1 MTRGIGDSMALK
13 RACHDNRIHS
23 KLAPEGKQA
32 RAIYDAV
39 EQARVEAIGSRA
51 MLGVA
56 DNIGSMLEDKYAKAN
71 LADVKDQ
78 ADAPIEEAIAL
89 MVREKLTGR
98 PAPKSGERMVN
109 LWRKWVEEKA
119 SADLDGLAAKLDDQ
133 NAFARVVRD
142 MLASMEMAEELG
154 DDQESEDTED
164 SDDDQ
169 PQGEEKSEE
178 GGEDDSGSDDSQSE
192 DAEPSAED
200 QEAGETD
207 AADAT
212 SDEMT
217 DEDDPD
223 AETPGEAKRPDNPF
237 TNLPKEIDYKVFSTA
252 FDETVGAE
260 ELCEEEELDRLRAF
274 LDKQL
279 SNLQGVVGRLANR
292 LQRRLMA
299 QQNRSWDFDL
309 EEGYLDPARLVR
321 VVIDPMQPLSFK
333 QERDTKFRDTV
344 VTLVLDNSGSMRG
357 RPITVAAT
365 CADILARTLE
375 RCGVSVEILGFT
387 TRAWKG
393 GQAREKWL
401 KDGKPPNPGRLN
413 DLRHIIYKS
422 ADMPWRR
429 ARRNLGLMMR
439 EGLLKENIDG
449 EALLWAHNR
458 LIARPEQRK
467 ILMMI
472 SDGAPVDDSTLSVNP
487 GNYLERHL
495 RAVIELIESRSPVE
509 LLAIGIGH
517 DVTRYYR
524 RAVTI
529 VDAEELA
536 GAMTEQLASLFGEE
550 SATRHPPRRPAA
562 RRMTPPS
569 LRLRNWLGGF
579 AALALISVLGLAN
592 SGDAG
597 SAPLDRITV
606 NARPITQ
613 FRIGRDERQFGP
625 LEFVGGLEMTANS
638 RHFGA
643 ISAFRFTSPGS
654 NFVGVADTGFW
665 FFGKLVHDAAQK
677 PAGIADFRMEQMVDA
692 SGQTFARKWE
702 VDAEGLAVKDGIAT
716 VGFERNHRI
725 AQFRIEPGKMGPAI
739 RNLDFLVPVG

>member
-1 MTRGIGDSMALK
+1 MAGPGDNTRNKPKNGSDTDAFKRAVTVCMRAISGDKEMEVGFAKERPALAGSRARLPELPKKASAVDIAVTRGLGDSMALK
-13 RACHDNRIHS
+13 RACHDTRIHT

-32 RAIYDAV
+32 RAIFDAV
-39 EQARVEAIGSRA
+39 EQARVEAIGSRMMA
-51 MLGVA
+51 GVA
-56 DNIGSMLEDKYAKAN
+56 DNIGTMLEDKYAKAN
-71 LADVKDQ
+71 LADVRDR
-78 ADAPIEEAIAL
+78 ADAPLEEALAL

-98 PAPKSGERMVN
+98 AVPKSGERLVD
-109 LWRKWVEEKA
+109 LWRPWVEDKA
-119 SADLDGLAAKLDDQ
+119 GANLDGLAGKLEDQ
-133 NAFARVVRD
+133 QAFARVVRD
-142 MLASMEMAEELG
+142 MLVSMEMAEELG
-154 DDQESEDTED
+154 DDQETEDTED
-164 SDDDQ
+164 DNENQ
-169 PQGEEKSEE
+169 PQGEEQSEE
-178 GGEDDSGSDDSQSE
+178 GGEDDSGSDQSQAE
-192 DAEPSAED
+192 DADASDDDEESAEA
-200 QEAGETD
+200 EAT
-207 AADAT
+207 DAT
-212 SDEMT
+212 SQDLSDE
-217 DEDDPD
+217 EEAD
-223 AETPGEAKRPDNPF
+223 AETPGEAKRNDNPF
-237 TNLPKEIDYKVFSTA
+237 ATISKDVDYKVFTTA

-260 ELCEEEELDRLRAF
+260 ELCDEEELDRLRAF

-279 SNLQGVVGRLANR
+279 ANLQGVVGRLANR

-344 VTLVLDNSGSMRG
+344 VSLVLDNSGSMRG

-401 KDGKPPNPGRLN
+401 KEGKPPAPGRLN
-413 DLRHIIYKS
+413 DLRHIVYKS
-422 ADMPWRR
+422 ADAPWRR

-458 LIARPEQRK
+458 LIGRPEQRK

-495 RAVIELIESRSPVE
+495 RAVIELIEDRSPVE

-550 SATRHPPRRPAA
+550 TARDMRR
-562 RRMTPPS
+562 
-569 LRLRNWLGGF
+569 GGF
-579 AALALISVLGLAN
+579 
-592 SGDAG
+592 
-597 SAPLDRITV
+597 R
-606 NARPITQ
+606 R
-613 FRIGRDERQFGP
+613 
-625 LEFVGGLEMTANS
+625 
-638 RHFGA
+638 
-643 ISAFRFTSPGS
+643 
-654 NFVGVADTGFW
+654 
-665 FFGKLVHDAAQK
+665 
-677 PAGIADFRMEQMVDA
+677 A
-692 SGQTFARKWE
+692 S
-702 VDAEGLAVKDGIAT
+702 
-716 VGFERNHRI
+716 
-725 AQFRIEPGKMGPAI
+725 
-739 RNLDFLVPVG
+739 

>member
-1 MTRGIGDSMALK
+1 MAGPGDNTRNKPKNGSDTDAFKRAVTVCMRAISGDKEMEVGFAKERPALAGSRARLPELPKKASSIDIAVTRGLGDSMALK
-13 RACHDNRIHS
+13 RACHDTRIHT

-32 RAIYDAV
+32 RAIFDAV
-39 EQARVEAIGSRA
+39 EQARVEAIGSRMMA
-51 MLGVA
+51 GVA
-56 DNIGSMLEDKYAKAN
+56 DNIGTMLEDKYTKAN
-71 LADVKDQ
+71 LADVRDR
-78 ADAPIEEAIAL
+78 ADAPLEEALAL

-98 PAPKSGERMVN
+98 AVPKSGERMVD
-109 LWRKWVEEKA
+109 LWRPWVEDKA
-119 SADLDGLAAKLDDQ
+119 GADLDGLAGKLEDQ
-133 NAFARVVRD
+133 QAFARVVRE
-142 MLASMEMAEELG
+142 MLVSMEMAEELG
-154 DDQESEDTED
+154 DDQETED
-164 SDDDQ
+164 GEDDNDNQ
-169 PQGEEKSEE
+169 PQGEEQSEE
-178 GGEDDSGSDDSQSE
+178 GGEDDSGSDQSQAE
-192 DAEPSAED
+192 DADASDDDEDSAEA
-200 QEAGETD
+200 EAT
-207 AADAT
+207 DAT
-212 SDEMT
+212 SQDLSDE
-217 DEDDPD
+217 EEAD
-223 AETPGEAKRPDNPF
+223 AETPGEAKRNDNPF
-237 TNLPKEIDYKVFSTA
+237 ATISKDVDYKVFTTA

-260 ELCEEEELDRLRAF
+260 ELCDEEELDRLRAF

-279 SNLQGVVGRLANR
+279 ANLQGVVGRLANR

-344 VTLVLDNSGSMRG
+344 VSLVLDNSGSMRG

-401 KDGKPPNPGRLN
+401 KDGKPPAPGRLN
-413 DLRHIIYKS
+413 DLRHIVYKS
-422 ADMPWRR
+422 ADAPWRR

-495 RAVIELIESRSPVE
+495 RAVIELIEDRSPVE

-550 SATRHPPRRPAA
+550 TARDMRR
-562 RRMTPPS
+562 
-569 LRLRNWLGGF
+569 GGF
-579 AALALISVLGLAN
+579 
-592 SGDAG
+592 
-597 SAPLDRITV
+597 R
-606 NARPITQ
+606 R
-613 FRIGRDERQFGP
+613 
-625 LEFVGGLEMTANS
+625 
-638 RHFGA
+638 
-643 ISAFRFTSPGS
+643 
-654 NFVGVADTGFW
+654 
-665 FFGKLVHDAAQK
+665 
-677 PAGIADFRMEQMVDA
+677 A
-692 SGQTFARKWE
+692 S
-702 VDAEGLAVKDGIAT
+702 
-716 VGFERNHRI
+716 
-725 AQFRIEPGKMGPAI
+725 
-739 RNLDFLVPVG
+739 

>member
-1 MTRGIGDSMALK
+1 MAGPGDNTRNKPKNGSEADSFKRAVTVCMRAVAGDKDLEVGFAKDRPALAGNRARLPELPKKASRNDIAITRGLGDSMALK
-13 RACHDNRIHS
+13 RACHDQRIHN
-23 KLAPEGKQA
+23 KLAPEGKLA
-32 RAIYDAV
+32 RSIFDAV

-51 MLGVA
+51 MQGVA

-71 LADVKDQ
+71 LVDVRDK
-78 ADAPIEEAIAL
+78 ADAPLEEAIAL
-89 MVREKLTGR
+89 IVREKLTGR
-98 PAPKSGERMVN
+98 AVPKSGERLVD
-109 LWRKWVEEKA
+109 LWRPWVEEKA
-119 SADLDGLAAKLDDQ
+119 RGDLEGLSAKLEDQ
-133 NAFARVVRD
+133 QAFARVVRD
-142 MLASMEMAEELG
+142 MLVSMEMAEELG
-154 DDQESEDTED
+154 DDQETED
-164 SDDDQ
+164 SEENEENEQ
-169 PQGEEKSEE
+169 QGEEQSEE
-178 GGEDDSGSDDSQSE
+178 GGEEDSGSEQSQSE
-192 DAEPSAED
+192 DAEASADEEESAET
-200 QEAGETD
+200 EAT
-207 AADAT
+207 DAT
-212 SDEMT
+212 SDDLS
-217 DEDDPD
+217 DEDDSD
-223 AETPGEAKRPDNPF
+223 AETPGEAKRNDNPF
-237 TNLPKEIDYKVFSTA
+237 LNLPKEIDYKVFTTA

-260 ELCEEEELDRLRAF
+260 DLCEEEELDRLRAF

-279 SNLQGVVGRLANR
+279 ANLSGVVGRLANR

-344 VTLVLDNSGSMRG
+344 VSLVLDNSGSMRG

-422 ADMPWRR
+422 ADHPWRR

-458 LIARPEQRK
+458 LIGRPEQRK

-495 RAVIELIESRSPVE
+495 RAVIELIETRSPVE

-550 SATRHPPRRPAA
+550 SARDTRR
-562 RRMTPPS
+562 
-569 LRLRNWLGGF
+569 
-579 AALALISVLGLAN
+579 
-592 SGDAG
+592 
-597 SAPLDRITV
+597 
-606 NARPITQ
+606 
-613 FRIGRDERQFGP
+613 
-625 LEFVGGLEMTANS
+625 GGL
-638 RHFGA
+638 R
-643 ISAFRFTSPGS
+643 R
-654 NFVGVADTGFW
+654 VG
-665 FFGKLVHDAAQK
+665 
-677 PAGIADFRMEQMVDA
+677 
-692 SGQTFARKWE
+692 
-702 VDAEGLAVKDGIAT
+702 
-716 VGFERNHRI
+716 
-725 AQFRIEPGKMGPAI
+725 
-739 RNLDFLVPVG
+739 

>member
-1 MTRGIGDSMALK
+1 MAGPGDNTRNKSKTGSEADSFKRAVTVCMRAIAGDKDMEVGFAKDRPALAGSRARLPELPKKASKTDIAITRGLGDSMALK
-13 RACHDNRIHS
+13 RACHDVRIHT
-23 KLAPEGKQA
+23 KLAPEGKAA
-32 RAIYDAV
+32 RAVYDAV

-51 MLGVA
+51 MQGVA

-71 LADVKDQ
+71 LVDVKDK
-78 ADAPIEEAIAL
+78 ADAPIEEALAL

-98 PAPKSGERMVN
+98 AIPKSGERLVE
-109 LWRKWVEEKA
+109 LWRPWVEEKA
-119 SADLDGLAAKLDDQ
+119 SADLDGLSAKLDDQ
-133 NAFARVVRD
+133 QAFARVVRD

-154 DDQESEDTED
+154 DDQETED
-164 SDDDQ
+164 SEDNDDNQ
-169 PQGEEKSEE
+169 PQGEEQSEE
-178 GGEDDSGSDDSQSE
+178 GGEDDSGSEQSQSE
-192 DAEPSAED
+192 DAEASADDEQSAET
-200 QEAGETD
+200 EAS
-207 AADAT
+207 DAT
-212 SDEMT
+212 ADDLSD
-217 DEDDPD
+217 DDDAD
-223 AETPGEAKRPDNPF
+223 AETPGEARRNDNPF
-237 TNLPKEIDYKVFSTA
+237 TNLPKEIDYKVFTTA

-279 SNLQGVVGRLANR
+279 ANLSGVVGRLANR

-321 VVIDPMQPLSFK
+321 IVIDPMQPLSFK

-422 ADMPWRR
+422 ADHPWRR

-495 RAVIELIESRSPVE
+495 RAVIELIETRSPVE

-536 GAMTEQLASLFGEE
+536 GAMTEQLASLFAEE
-550 SATRHPPRRPAA
+550 SARDTRRGGIRR
-562 RRMTPPS
+562 
-569 LRLRNWLGGF
+569 
-579 AALALISVLGLAN
+579 
-592 SGDAG
+592 AG
-597 SAPLDRITV
+597 
-606 NARPITQ
+606 
-613 FRIGRDERQFGP
+613 
-625 LEFVGGLEMTANS
+625 
-638 RHFGA
+638 
-643 ISAFRFTSPGS
+643 
-654 NFVGVADTGFW
+654 
-665 FFGKLVHDAAQK
+665 
-677 PAGIADFRMEQMVDA
+677 
-692 SGQTFARKWE
+692 
-702 VDAEGLAVKDGIAT
+702 
-716 VGFERNHRI
+716 
-725 AQFRIEPGKMGPAI
+725 
-739 RNLDFLVPVG
+739 

>member
-1 MTRGIGDSMALK
+1 MAGPGDNTRNKSKTGSEADSFKRAVTVCMRAIAGDKDLEVGFAKDRPALAGSRARLPELPKKASKADIAITRGLGDSMALK
-13 RACHDNRIHS
+13 RACHDTRIHTR
-23 KLAPEGKQA
+23 LAPEGKQA

-51 MLGVA
+51 MQGVA
-56 DNIGSMLEDKYAKAN
+56 DNIGSMLEDKYARAN
-71 LADVKDQ
+71 LIDVKDK
-78 ADAPIEEAIAL
+78 ADAPIEEALAL

-98 PAPKSGERMVN
+98 TVPKSGERLVD
-109 LWRKWVEEKA
+109 LWRPWVEEKA
-119 SADLDGLAAKLDDQ
+119 SADLDGLSAKLDDQ
-133 NAFARVVRD
+133 QAFARVVRE

-154 DDQESEDTED
+154 DDQETED
-164 SDDDQ
+164 SEDNDENQ
-169 PQGEEKSEE
+169 PQGEDQSEE
-178 GGEDDSGSDDSQSE
+178 GGEDDSGSEQSQSDDTE
-192 DAEPSAED
+192 ASSDDEQSAET
-200 QEAGETD
+200 EAS
-207 AADAT
+207 DAT
-212 SDEMT
+212 ADDLSD
-217 DEDDPD
+217 DDDAD
-223 AETPGEAKRPDNPF
+223 AETPGEARRNDNPF
-237 TNLPKEIDYKVFSTA
+237 TNLSKEIDYKIFTTA

-260 ELCEEEELDRLRAF
+260 DLCEEEELDRLRAF

-279 SNLQGVVGRLANR
+279 ANLSGVVGRLANR

-401 KDGKPPNPGRLN
+401 KEGKPPNPGRLN

-422 ADMPWRR
+422 ADHPWRR

-495 RAVIELIESRSPVE
+495 RAVIELIETRSPVE

-550 SATRHPPRRPAA
+550 SMRDTRRGGMRR
-562 RRMTPPS
+562 
-569 LRLRNWLGGF
+569 
-579 AALALISVLGLAN
+579 
-592 SGDAG
+592 AG
-597 SAPLDRITV
+597 
-606 NARPITQ
+606 
-613 FRIGRDERQFGP
+613 
-625 LEFVGGLEMTANS
+625 
-638 RHFGA
+638 
-643 ISAFRFTSPGS
+643 
-654 NFVGVADTGFW
+654 
-665 FFGKLVHDAAQK
+665 
-677 PAGIADFRMEQMVDA
+677 
-692 SGQTFARKWE
+692 
-702 VDAEGLAVKDGIAT
+702 
-716 VGFERNHRI
+716 
-725 AQFRIEPGKMGPAI
+725 
-739 RNLDFLVPVG
+739 